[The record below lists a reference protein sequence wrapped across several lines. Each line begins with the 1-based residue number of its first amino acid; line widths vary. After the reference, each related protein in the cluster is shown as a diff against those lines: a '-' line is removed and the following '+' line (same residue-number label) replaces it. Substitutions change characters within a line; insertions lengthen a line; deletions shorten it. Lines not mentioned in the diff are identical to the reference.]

1 MRLKNKV
8 ALITGGGTGIGKATA
23 LLFAREGA
31 SLVIT
36 GRRETPLKETVSHI
50 RDLHDSAIYV
60 IGNVSKISDAQHMVQ
75 KTRETFGRLDILV
88 NNAGINYKPN
98 TTSATEEESW
108 DITINT
114 NLKGIYLVSKY
125 AIPELTKNG
134 GSIINIS
141 SVVGLKGFRGA
152 IAYTTSKGGIL
163 NMTKS
168 MAIELAP
175 DKIRVNCICPGM
187 IDTDMYWNFIKSS
200 ENPDTL
206 HEYVV
211 HSHPLG
217 RIGKP
222 EDIAYG
228 ALFLA
233 SDEANWITGVVLPID
248 GGFTAR

>member
-36 GRRETPLKETVSHI
+36 GRRETPLEETVSHI
-50 RDLHDSAIYV
+50 RNLHKNAIYV
-60 IGNVSKISDAQHMVQ
+60 IGDVSKADDAQNMVQ
-75 KTRETFGRLDILV
+75 KTGETFGRLDILV
-88 NNAGINYKPN
+88 NNAGVNYKPD
-98 TTSATEEESW
+98 TTSATEEEGW

-125 AIPELTKNG
+125 AIPELSKNG

-141 SVVGLKGFRGA
+141 SVVGLKGFRKA
-152 IAYTTSKGGIL
+152 IAYATSKGGIL

-233 SDEANWITGVVLPID
+233 SDEANWITGVILPID

>member
-36 GRRETPLKETVSHI
+36 GRRKPPLEETVSQI
-50 RDLHDSAIYV
+50 RDLHDNAVYV
-60 IGNVSKISDAQHMVQ
+60 IGDVSKTDDAQNMIR
-75 KTRETFGRLDILV
+75 KTIETFGRLDILV
-88 NNAGINYKPN
+88 NNAGVNYKPN
-98 TTSATEEESW
+98 TTSATEEEDW

-125 AIPELTKNG
+125 AIPELSKNG

-168 MAIELAP
+168 MALELAP

-233 SDEANWITGVVLPID
+233 SDEANWITGVILPID
-248 GGFTAR
+248 GGFTTR